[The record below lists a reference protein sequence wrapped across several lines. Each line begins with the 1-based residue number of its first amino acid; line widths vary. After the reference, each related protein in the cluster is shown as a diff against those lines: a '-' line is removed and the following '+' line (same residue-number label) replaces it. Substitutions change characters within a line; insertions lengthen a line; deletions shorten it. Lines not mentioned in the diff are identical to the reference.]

1 MEKLANVHA
10 DSEEAKG
17 EKEDEFQDSSDHVV
31 EDTSRENF
39 KGEAGLVQEEAPLEA
54 TVEQLLKDEGKEG
67 EEKLE
72 SAIPEEAFEGKSK
85 KSSSPESV
93 EGLEKVDKEVAHDTA
108 VRMEGSETDE
118 HLQVVLDGIDKKQTK
133 APVGEETSESNSADA
148 NGDFGD
154 PVQNEFGEPE
164 MVRDQG
170 TYEVHEDEV
179 ETGVE
184 HGQESAQEVLTEGFS
199 EEDISGTLK
208 YHVKISYCLKYD

>member
-1 MEKLANVHA
+1 
-10 DSEEAKG
+10 
-17 EKEDEFQDSSDHVV
+17 
-31 EDTSRENF
+31 
-39 KGEAGLVQEEAPLEA
+39 
-54 TVEQLLKDEGKEG
+54 
-67 EEKLE
+67 
-72 SAIPEEAFEGKSK
+72 
-85 KSSSPESV
+85 
-93 EGLEKVDKEVAHDTA
+93 
-108 VRMEGSETDE
+108 MEGSETDE
-118 HLQVVLDGIDKKQTK
+118 HLQVVLEGVDKKQTK

-154 PVQNEFGEPE
+154 PIQNEFGEPE

-208 YHVKISYCLKYD
+208 YHVKISYCCKYDLSYFCLVVLSSVLSVASSTIEMSAL